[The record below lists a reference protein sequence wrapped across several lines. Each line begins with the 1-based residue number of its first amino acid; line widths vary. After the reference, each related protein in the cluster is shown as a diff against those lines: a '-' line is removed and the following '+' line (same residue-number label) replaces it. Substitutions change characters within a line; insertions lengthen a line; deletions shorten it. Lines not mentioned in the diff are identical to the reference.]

1 MSRFYTFILSLLCSV
16 CVFSQTRIGADNI
29 FNYYLMEAVKAKY
42 HNDFND
48 ALSLYMNCYKLDN
61 QSSTVMYE
69 ISRIYYAAKKMDE
82 ANLWLDR
89 AIELDSTK
97 NLEYIKYGATLKLY
111 SGKYSQAKEFYKI
124 LADKESDI
132 PTHKLMLA
140 RLYSQLNQADSAHMT
155 LNQISTELVPWSSIQ
170 LEHAELYTH
179 ELNPRKLKKT
189 ISGILKKEPNEASSY
204 KYMADYY
211 FAVKDTKNGLKYLNE
226 GLSKNNGDVLLLD
239 LSDYYYK
246 IESYSLF
253 KSYLDKVAT
262 SVDIE
267 ADTKRVKLASYLQQ
281 KDKEKYLRE
290 ESDYFTKI
298 LKETV
303 SFHPDD
309 EGLNMLLATYY
320 NFTSRQSE
328 SMSLMDRFF
337 ANHSASYDFYAL
349 YISSIMSQPVI
360 DWEKFDNISKS
371 AYDLYDDQPYMVQAR
386 VIALNHFD
394 RYKQSIDI
402 LSEFLA
408 ELTDVQG
415 NQQLRAIKIDF
426 LNLLAE
432 SYYSNGQLEDSFA
445 TYDAVLSL
453 DPNNIS
459 ALNNYAY
466 YLSLVDRNLDKAE
479 SMSAKTI
486 TVEPNNPTYLDTY
499 AWVLYKREKYS
510 MAQLM
515 IEAALNNSSEVN
527 PELVEHYGFILRAL
541 GNIEESVIQFKKALE
556 IDSKREYLKEFIV
569 ND

>member
-1 MSRFYTFILSLLCSV
+1 
-16 CVFSQTRIGADNI
+16 
-29 FNYYLMEAVKAKY
+29 
-42 HNDFND
+42 
-48 ALSLYMNCYKLDN
+48 
-61 QSSTVMYE
+61 
-69 ISRIYYAAKKMDE
+69 
-82 ANLWLDR
+82 
-89 AIELDSTK
+89 
-97 NLEYIKYGATLKLY
+97 
-111 SGKYSQAKEFYKI
+111 
-124 LADKESDI
+124 
-132 PTHKLMLA
+132 
-140 RLYSQLNQADSAHMT
+140 
-155 LNQISTELVPWSSIQ
+155 
-170 LEHAELYTH
+170 
-179 ELNPRKLKKT
+179 
-189 ISGILKKEPNEASSY
+189 
-204 KYMADYY
+204 
-211 FAVKDTKNGLKYLNE
+211 
-226 GLSKNNGDVLLLD
+226 
-239 LSDYYYK
+239 
-246 IESYSLF
+246 
-253 KSYLDKVAT
+253 
-262 SVDIE
+262 
-267 ADTKRVKLASYLQQ
+267 
-281 KDKEKYLRE
+281 
-290 ESDYFTKI
+290 
-298 LKETV
+298 
-303 SFHPDD
+303 
-309 EGLNMLLATYY
+309 
-320 NFTSRQSE
+320 
-328 SMSLMDRFF
+328 
-337 ANHSASYDFYAL
+337 
-349 YISSIMSQPVI
+349 MSQPVI